1 MTAVTP
7 DARNHQGLEPLS
19 SRFVNV
25 GELPWRPTQ
34 FPGIEV
40 RILLED
46 KQTGLATTM
55 LRMAPGATLP
65 DHEHMRIEQTY
76 VIEGRLV
83 DDEGEA
89 SAGNYV
95 WRPAGSRH
103 AAHTP
108 DGALLLAFFLQ
119 PTVFYDESGK
129 AYELD
134 PKQVETAA

>member
-19 SRFVNV
+19 SRFVDV
-25 GELPWRPTQ
+25 GELPWRPTR
-34 FPGIEV
+34 FPGVEV

-46 KQTGLATTM
+46 KETGLTTTM

-65 DHEHMRIEQTY
+65 DHQHVRIEQTY

-89 SAGNYV
+89 GAGNFV

-119 PTVFYDESGK
+119 PNLFYDESGK
-129 AYELD
+129 AFEMD
-134 PKQVETAA
+134 PKPVETVA